1 MAITPNTT
9 FVSGAIL
16 TAAQQNNFPRGLMG
30 YVSKSDANFGPFTAE
45 TDITGMS
52 ITFTGVAN
60 RLYRL
65 STGIVAIKN
74 TSAGW
79 IFITAKDGSNAI
91 IGQNGATQVA
101 GGYVNLGGTYVFTA
115 TGSTTIRL
123 TAQAENASGTVQ
135 AGAAIRCTMT
145 IEDIGGI

>member
-30 YVSKSDANFGPFTAE
+30 YVSKTDGNFTFSSE
-45 TDITGMS
+45 VDITGMS
-52 ITFTGVAN
+52 ISFTGIAN
-60 RLYRL
+60 RLYRI
-65 STGIVAIKN
+65 STGIVAQKTTN
-74 TSAGW
+74 SGTVY
-79 IFITAKDGSNAI
+79 ITAKDTSNNVLNQTGGAQTAGSDL
-91 IGQNGATQVA
+91 
-101 GGYVNLGGTYVFTA
+101 NLSTNFVITA

-123 TAQAENASGTVQ
+123 TAQASSASGLVYANAFVKATF
-135 AGAAIRCTMT
+135 I